1 MDNTLQKTIVYRL
14 ATLKDMATLIDYRII
29 LLKAVGKTLPLTR
42 EAELRKTLKKYYT
55 KHIGNKTCFSYIAE
69 HKNNFV
75 GFGTF
80 VLRHQPGNF
89 STITGK
95 TAYILN
101 MYTLP
106 PYRGLGIATGI
117 LERMMVKAKKLSVK
131 RVELRASKM
140 GEPIY
145 RKFGFREPQTKVMEM
160 SLDN

>member
-1 MDNTLQKTIVYRL
+1 MNNALQKKIIFRL
-14 ATLKDMATLIDYRII
+14 ATTQDMATLINYRII
-29 LLKAVGKTLPLTR
+29 LLKEVGKKIPLYR
-42 EAELRKTLKKYYT
+42 EAELRKSLKRYYT

-69 HKNNFV
+69 HKNNFA

-89 STITGK
+89 NTITGK

-101 MYTLP
+101 MYTEP

-131 RVELRASKM
+131 RIELRASVM

-145 RKFGFREPQTKVMEM
+145 RKFGFKEPSTKVMEM